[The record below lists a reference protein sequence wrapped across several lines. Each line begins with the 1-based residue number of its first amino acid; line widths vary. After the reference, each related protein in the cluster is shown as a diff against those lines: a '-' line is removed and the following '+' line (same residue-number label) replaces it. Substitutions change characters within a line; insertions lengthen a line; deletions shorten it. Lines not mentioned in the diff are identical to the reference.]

1 MSMIPERIMEAI
13 HFAEFVMAKEKQD
26 RIGRSEAA
34 VYPMKFFFFYEPKEI
49 TGLIGSP
56 FHHPE
61 LDDKDVMALVV
72 RLFAVVLDAQAVLH
86 VTEGWIA
93 SRCAACG
100 GSITETRDGRCG
112 ICGTEMVLPSK
123 NPYREEMLIATLSL
137 RGSEKA
143 YFWTSR
149 FDRAADGTILGFHD
163 RMTCEPMEAGG
174 RFMQVW
180 ELEPWMGPHFAVNL
194 PVILHALGREVSK
207 EAAEIAR
214 ATEQMAPPNY
224 PFVRL
229 GVGDVASVLRRMK
242 LREN

>member
-1 MSMIPERIMEAI
+1 MSMIPERITEAI

-26 RIGRSEAA
+26 RIGRAEAT
-34 VYPMKFFFFYEPKEI
+34 VYPMKFFFYGQKDI

-61 LDDKDVMALVV
+61 LDDKDVIALVV

-93 SRCAACG
+93 SRCASCG
-100 GSITETRDGRCG
+100 ASITEARDGRCG
-112 ICGTEMVLPSK
+112 ICGTEMVLPSQ
-123 NPYREEMLIATLSL
+123 NPHREEMLIATLSM
-137 RGSEKA
+137 RNSDKA

-149 FDRAADGTILGFHD
+149 FDRATDGTIRGFHD
-163 RMTCEPMEAGG
+163 RMTCESMEAGG
-174 RFMQVW
+174 RFMRVW

-194 PVILHALGREVSK
+194 PVVCHAVGREVTD
-207 EAAEIAR
+207 EVARIAQFAEK
-214 ATEQMAPPNY
+214 TAPPDY

-229 GVGDVASVLRRMK
+229 GVGDVAAVVRRMK